1 MKKVTQQAEAINSD
15 ALNGLNITWET
26 DPAKMELQNLTDFP
40 EWYPATFKIEYHP
53 TEELNR
59 FMPDHFSLMDEKM
72 ISLIDF
78 VKCGEKLIPPAF
90 VNMPRVLLERSI
102 LEGKTIES
110 YSKECLDI
118 NDGRHR
124 LSLAVAMGITEIPVI
139 VCDLGETT
147 MPEQSIKNNLF
158 RLALING
165 VELSIQDGDG
175 NPSTPVD
182 GCIFHATCHGE
193 SNQGHADTTFSPGGI
208 CKSALVLSETNISCP
223 IRWKVLKQNI
233 SKLRSDYGNDTNV

>member
-1 MKKVTQQAEAINSD
+1 MKKVTQQTEATNSD

-26 DPAKMELQNLTDFP
+26 DPAKMELRNLTDFP

-90 VNMPRVLLERSI
+90 IKIPRSLLEQNI
-102 LEGKTIES
+102 LEGKIIEA
-110 YSKECLDI
+110 YSKEGLQLH
-118 NDGRHR
+118 DGRHR

-158 RLALING
+158 HFAVING
-165 VELSIQDGDG
+165 VELSTLDGEG
-175 NPSTPVD
+175 NMTTPVD
-182 GCIFHATCHGE
+182 GCLLHALCPGRTSEINE
-193 SNQGHADTTFSPGGI
+193 STGSVRDCM
-208 CKSALVLSETNISCP
+208 CKSQTDKNLCIIRRQALKDETISR
-223 IRWKVLKQNI
+223 INAIGWE
-233 SKLRSDYGNDTNV
+233 